1 MILRLTYSCYHHH
14 PPRFPALKT
23 WSCPWFVLCP
33 TLDSFGYQ
41 LPLTLTCCEF
51 THFSASPMSLL
62 SKLLPVVWPGP
73 FNSLPACC
81 PILRTLPSN
90 SSSDWCRIS
99 CLSSADNFQWL
110 CIIKSSIYNVGQLSL
125 WISDTF
131 SGSVWSSP
139 FSNYVSLWSQIFLFY
154 NHITTNCR
162 QKLIQEPASCL
173 S

>member
-99 CLSSADNFQWL
+99 CLSSADNFSMALHYQEQHL
-110 CIIKSSIYNVGQLSL
+110 QCGSIIFVDLWHLFRKCMKLSL
-125 WISDTF
+125 FQLRISMKPD
-131 SGSVWSSP
+131 
-139 FSNYVSLWSQIFLFY
+139 FL
-154 NHITTNCR
+154 I
-162 QKLIQEPASCL
+162 L
-173 S
+173 